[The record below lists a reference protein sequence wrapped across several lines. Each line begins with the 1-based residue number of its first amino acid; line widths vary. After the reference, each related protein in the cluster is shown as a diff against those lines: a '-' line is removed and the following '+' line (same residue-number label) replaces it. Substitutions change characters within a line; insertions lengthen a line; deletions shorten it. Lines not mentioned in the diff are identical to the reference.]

1 MTTTDAFL
9 GGLLTLKQ
17 PAHGFR
23 AGMDSVMLPAAVPAA
38 DGQAVLELGSGA
50 GVAALC
56 LARRVLGV
64 HVAGLEMQDDM
75 VDLST
80 ANAAANVLS
89 DRIRFLHGVV
99 EQPPAGLPRDAF
111 DHVMMNP
118 PYFVDGLDDPSP
130 NAHRRA
136 SSIADA
142 DALSRWTKCARTH
155 LKARGTLTAIL
166 PTERLPAML
175 TALETGFGGVT
186 IFPLWPRQ
194 GEPAKRVLVHARKGS
209 RAAFALKQGLVL
221 HGPDGTLTPE
231 ADAILRTG
239 TGLPLV

>member
-1 MTTTDAFL
+1 L

-56 LARRVLGV
+56 LARRVPGV

-75 VDLST
+75 VALST
-80 ANAAANVLS
+80 GNAAANGLS
-89 DRIRFLHGVV
+89 DRTRFLHGVV
-99 EQPPAGLPRDAF
+99 EQPPTALPRDAF

-118 PYFVDGLDDPSP
+118 PYFVEGLDDPSP

-142 DALSRWTKCARTH
+142 DALARWAKCARTH
-155 LKARGTLTAIL
+155 LKARGTLTAII
-166 PTERLPAML
+166 PAERLPAML
-175 TALETGFGGVT
+175 IALDTGFGGVT
-186 IFPLWPRQ
+186 VFPLWPRD
-194 GEPAKRVLVHARKGS
+194 GEPARRILIHARKGS
-209 RAAFALKQGLVL
+209 RAPFALKQGLVL
-221 HGPDGTLTPE
+221 HGTDGTLTRE
-231 ADAILRTG
+231 TDAILRTG
-239 TGLPLV
+239 AGLPLT